1 LSVSLPESERVAT
14 QLSLSAKAWLAVRI
28 WRLFVRIRLRVRAD
42 PLPELAARLGR
53 PRPRAVRAQPPERL
67 SRAVDRSLRLRG
79 MRPSCLTSA
88 LVLFS
93 LLREQGD
100 EAELVI
106 GLPAEP
112 VDHEAHAWVELDGI
126 DVGPPPGRG
135 QCTAMARF
143 GS

>member
-1 LSVSLPESERVAT
+1 LSTSLTESELLAP
-14 QLSLSAKAWLAVRI
+14 QLSLSAKARLAARI
-28 WRLFVRIRLRVRAD
+28 WRSWVRVRLGVRTEA
-42 PLPELAARLGR
+42 LPELATRLGR
-53 PRPRAVRAQPPERL
+53 SGPRAVPAQPPERL
-67 SRAVDRSLRLRG
+67 SRAVHRSLRFGPR
-79 MRPSCLTSA
+79 RPSCLTSA
-88 LVLFS
+88 LVLFC

-100 EAELVI
+100 NAELVI

-112 VDHEAHAWVELDGI
+112 VDHEAHAWVELEGI